1 MGNGEQLIR
10 VITVWRDQ
18 ILLFLV
24 MKEEKKI

>member
-1 MGNGEQLIR
+1 MGNGELLIR

-18 ILLFLV
+18 ILVFLV

>member
-18 ILLFLV
+18 ILVFLV